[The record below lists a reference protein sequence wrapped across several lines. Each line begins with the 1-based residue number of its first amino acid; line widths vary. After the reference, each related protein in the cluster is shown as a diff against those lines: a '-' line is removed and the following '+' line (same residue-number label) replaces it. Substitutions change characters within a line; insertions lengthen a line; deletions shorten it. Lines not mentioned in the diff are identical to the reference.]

1 MSGEPLPYHAQLV
14 KTAIDVSEHTA
25 WLTDPLCGAV
35 LIFCGNV
42 RQSNRDQVVTRIDYQ
57 AYESM
62 ALSQLTMVAQS
73 LVDAGATRA
82 IVVHRLGMLE
92 VGETSI
98 LLGIS
103 LPHRKD
109 GFQLLERGMEQVKK
123 VVPIWKHEH
132 YQDGSPAWIEGS

>member
-1 MSGEPLPYHAQLV
+1 MPDSSPPYFAQLV
-14 KTAIDVSEHTA
+14 TSAIDVSKQTA
-25 WLTDPLCGAV
+25 WLTDPRCGAV
-35 LIFCGNV
+35 LVFCGNV
-42 RQSNRDQVVTRIDYQ
+42 RESNQGQAVTRIEYQ

-62 ALSQLTMVAQS
+62 ALSQLETVTKS

-82 IVVHRLGMLE
+82 LAVHRLGMLE

-109 GFQLLERGMEQVKK
+109 GFQLLERGMEQIKK
-123 VVPIWKHEH
+123 MVPIWKHEH
-132 YQDGSPAWIEGS
+132 YRDGNAVWIEGS